1 MKIKYKKTTV
11 FNKDEIY
18 QLYSN
23 VGWTSYTN
31 NMEQLILA
39 LKKSLEVYGAF
50 DGDKLIGLLRIVGDK
65 HTIIY
70 IQDLLVLKSYQ
81 RKGIASELLHIVLAK
96 YKHVRQIC
104 LMSDDTIELRK
115 FYNQSNFH
123 ELEKMKAVGYMYYKK

>member
-1 MKIKYKKTTV
+1 MKIRYKKITV
-11 FNKDEIY
+11 FNKNQIY
-18 QLYSN
+18 LLYN
-23 VGWTSYTN
+23 DAGWTSYTSN
-31 NMEQLILA
+31 IEQLILA
-39 LKKSLEVYGAF
+39 LKNALEVYGAF
-50 DGDKLIGLLRIVGDK
+50 DKDKLIGLLRIVGDK

-104 LMSDDTIELRK
+104 LMSDDTLELRK

-123 ELEKMKAVGYMYYKK
+123 ELEKMKAVGYMYYKQ